1 MKKCNEDDIPNDAT
15 NDSATFDAID
25 DQGVEGERSEDR
37 EEELAQ
43 RAERLLANWQRA
55 QADLSN
61 YRNQVERERGE
72 LSSLVRAAVF
82 SDLLPIMDDLERAL
96 GNIAPE
102 VQALTWVDGIG
113 LIFRKFQAILGAHGL
128 AEVEAEG
135 QDFDPLIHEAIAQV
149 SGEPGKVVSVVQK
162 GYLLQKRLIR
172 PALVTVGGGKEAQSH
187 SSTEEPP
194 ANQNVESTGNA
205 PA

>member
-1 MKKCNEDDIPNDAT
+1 MKKCDEDDISNDAT
-15 NDSATFDAID
+15 NDSATVDAID
-25 DQGVEGERSEDR
+25 DQGVEGDRSEDR

-55 QADLSN
+55 QADLAN

-128 AEVEAEG
+128 AEVEADG
-135 QDFDPLIHEAIAQV
+135 KDFDPLIHEAIAQV

-172 PALVTVGGGKEAQSH
+172 PALVTVGGGKAAETH
-187 SSTEEPP
+187 SSTEESP

-205 PA
+205 AA

>member
-1 MKKCNEDDIPNDAT
+1 MKKCDEDDISNDAT
-15 NDSATFDAID
+15 KDSATVDAID
-25 DQGVEGERSEDR
+25 DQGVEGDRSEDR

-149 SGEPGKVVSVVQK
+149 SGELGRLGIVWALFFQVAMHNPSSYSTTG
-162 GYLLQKRLIR
+162 LLRSGIL
-172 PALVTVGGGKEAQSH
+172 LH
-187 SSTEEPP
+187 
-194 ANQNVESTGNA
+194 TGS
-205 PA
+205 